1 MDSGLYKE
9 VFRVLFTESTNDIFI
24 FSEQNWEISE
34 FNENFSNS
42 FKYDRYENKKLSL
55 RELIKEF
62 DESHPI
68 IQFVKSGAPTSYLKD
83 IVVLD
88 RHGLRFT
95 LDLQITRLS
104 LENPVFLCKMIY
116 NSDKKETLRLNYEYI
131 SNISH
136 ELRGPLTNI
145 NGTLDILQKNKQEN
159 LDSESLS
166 LFGVIQ
172 KNLTR
177 MKVLLDNLLLLD
189 IKKKKY
195 SPEVYNPCA
204 SINEAIAF
212 FELSI
217 LEKNLLVKKDID
229 CSILLRGDKFE
240 FSQIL
245 HNLLSNAIKYTNKGE
260 IKISVFKHSEKIVRM
275 EISDTGVGISEEFT
289 SSVFN
294 RFFRVSTSVGGVGLG
309 LWIVKELVERME
321 GTIQMYSTPGVGTT
335 FILDFPLEGY
345 AS

>member
-1 MDSGLYKE
+1 MDTGLYQE

-24 FSEQNWEISE
+24 FSEQNWEIGE

-42 FKYDRYENKKLSL
+42 FKYDRYENKKLTL
-55 RELIKEF
+55 WELIKEF

-68 IQFVKSGAPTSYLKD
+68 MQFVKSGAPTSYLKD
-83 IVVLD
+83 VVVMD

-104 LENPVFLCKMIY
+104 LENPLFLCKMIY

-195 SPEVYNPCA
+195 SPEVYNPSA

-217 LEKNLLVKKDID
+217 LEKNLLVNKDID
-229 CSILLRGDKFE
+229 NSVLLRGDKFE

-245 HNLLSNAIKYTNKGE
+245 HNLLSNAIKYTNIGE
-260 IKISVFKHSEKIVRM
+260 IKISVFKHFEKIVRM
-275 EISDTGVGISEEFT
+275 EISDTGVGIAEEFN

-294 RFFRVSTSVGGVGLG
+294 RFFRISTSVGGVGLG

-335 FILDFPLEGY
+335 FILDFPLVGY

>member
-1 MDSGLYKE
+1 MDTQLYQE
-9 VFRVLFTESTNDIFI
+9 VFRVLFTESKSELFI
-24 FSEQNWEISE
+24 FREQNWEISE

-42 FKYDRYENKKLSL
+42 FKYDRYENKKLTL
-55 RELIKEF
+55 KDLIKEF
-62 DESHPI
+62 GESHSI
-68 IQFVKSGAPTSYLKD
+68 IQFVKSVAPTAYLKD
-83 IVVLD
+83 VVLLD

-95 LDLQITRLS
+95 MDLQVSRLF
-104 LENPVFLCKMIY
+104 LDNPVFLCNIIY
-116 NSDKKETLRLNYEYI
+116 DLDKKETLRLNYEYI

-145 NGTLDILQKNKQEN
+145 NGTLDILQKNKQDT
-159 LDSESLS
+159 LDSESHS
-166 LFGVIQ
+166 LFNVIQ
-172 KNLTR
+172 KNLKR

-195 SPEVYNPCA
+195 SPEVYSPCA

-212 FELSI
+212 FEPSI
-217 LEKNLLVKKDID
+217 LEKNLLVNKNID
-229 CSILLRGDKFE
+229 CSVLIRGDKFE

-260 IKISVFKHSEKIVRM
+260 IKISVSKHSKNIVRL
-275 EISDTGVGISEEFT
+275 EISDTGVGIPEEYN
-289 SSVFN
+289 SSIFN
-294 RFFRVSTSVGGVGLG
+294 RFFRVSSSVGGVGLG

-321 GTIQMYSTPGVGTT
+321 GSIQMYSTPGVGTT
-335 FILDFPLEGY
+335 FILDFPLVDY

>member
-1 MDSGLYKE
+1 MDTGLYQE

-24 FSEQNWEISE
+24 FSEQNWEIGE

-42 FKYDRYENKKLSL
+42 FKYDRYENKKLTL
-55 RELIKEF
+55 WELIKEF

-68 IQFVKSGAPTSYLKD
+68 MQFVKSGAPSGYLKD
-83 IVVLD
+83 VIVLD

-217 LEKNLLVKKDID
+217 FEKNLLVNKDID
-229 CSILLRGDKFE
+229 CSVLLRGDKFE

-275 EISDTGVGISEEFT
+275 EISDTGVGIAEEFN

-294 RFFRVSTSVGGVGLG
+294 RFFRISTSVGGVGLG

-335 FILDFPLEGY
+335 FILDFPLVGY

>member
-1 MDSGLYKE
+1 MDTGLYQE

-24 FSEQNWEISE
+24 FSEQNWEIGE

-42 FKYDRYENKKLSL
+42 FKYDRYENKKLTL
-55 RELIKEF
+55 WELIKEF

-68 IQFVKSGAPTSYLKD
+68 MQFVKSGAPTSYLKD
-83 IVVLD
+83 VVVMD

-195 SPEVYNPCA
+195 SPEVYNPSA

-217 LEKNLLVKKDID
+217 LEKNLLVNKDID
-229 CSILLRGDKFE
+229 NSVLLRGDKFE

-245 HNLLSNAIKYTNKGE
+245 HNLLSNAIKYTNIGE
-260 IKISVFKHSEKIVRM
+260 IKISVFKHFEKIVRI
-275 EISDTGVGISEEFT
+275 EISDTGVGIAEEFN

-294 RFFRVSTSVGGVGLG
+294 RFFRISTSVGGVGLG

-335 FILDFPLEGY
+335 FILDFPLVGY